1 MEKETILLV
10 RKIAEN
16 YYKLITKEMGIE
28 NVFPVDMNS
37 IIKHINGNVIEREDL
52 VKSKY

>member
-1 MEKETILLV
+1 MERETILLV

-28 NVFPVDMNS
+28 NVFPVDIDA
-37 IIKHINGNVIEREDL
+37 IIKNIKGVYSRI
-52 VKSKY
+52 